1 VFSEPHGLRAFIDG
15 EEDRP
20 LGPRPLVWN
29 DVRGHFW
36 RRSLEIELKREY
48 GRRFGDRTFLPPKTA
63 VMFLQTMWERYPL
76 MRELYPELKD
86 IMKSSARN
94 GQSAAA

>member
-1 VFSEPHGLRAFIDG
+1 
-15 EEDRP
+15 
-20 LGPRPLVWN
+20 
-29 DVRGHFW
+29 
-36 RRSLEIELKREY
+36 
-48 GRRFGDRTFLPPKTA
+48 
-63 VMFLQTMWERYPL
+63 MFLQTMWERYPL